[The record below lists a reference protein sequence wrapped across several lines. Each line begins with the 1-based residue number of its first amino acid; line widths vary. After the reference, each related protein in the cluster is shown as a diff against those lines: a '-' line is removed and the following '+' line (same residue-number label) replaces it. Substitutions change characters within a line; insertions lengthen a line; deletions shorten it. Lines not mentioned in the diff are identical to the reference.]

1 MSAST
6 IDYEVHSLH
15 INVGNGD
22 GAIHLLVEPGET
34 TNTVHRA
41 ILVDG
46 GKPTAV
52 DQILKTI
59 KYVEDTYAIVDP
71 DGNPQVDDHSAAAKK
86 PAQLRFD
93 GIVVSRWVIDHSAG

>member
-1 MSAST
+1 MPAST
-6 IDYEVHSLH
+6 IDYEIHSLH

-22 GAIHLLVEPGET
+22 GAIHLLVEPGEA

-46 GKPTAV
+46 GKPATV

-59 KYVEDTYAIVDP
+59 KYVEDSYKIVDP
-71 DGNPQVDDHSAAAKK
+71 DGNPQVDDHSITNPK
-86 PAQLRFD
+86 PVQLRFD
-93 GIVVSRWVIDHSAG
+93 GIVVSRWAIDHSAG